1 MMGDIAG
8 ILLRRA
14 ITAAFTLFLLVTALF
29 FFLNVVGNP
38 LSMMM
43 GDKGTAAQAEA
54 IKKRLGLDKP
64 LPVRYVE
71 YVAGVV
77 QGDLGTSWKTRRP
90 VMTMI
95 LERVPATLLLGSLAL
110 LIAMT
115 FAVPIGLFAALR
127 PGSWIDNISRVI
139 AVVANSVPS
148 FWLAILLIIIFAV
161 ELGVLPAT
169 GRGTWK
175 HLVLPS
181 VVLATASVPLIMRV
195 TRSAMLEV
203 LNKDYVRT
211 ARSKGLSE
219 RIVIGRHALR
229 NAMIPVTTV
238 TALRVGEIIGGT
250 IIIETVF
257 AYPGVGRVT
266 IEAMTFRDYPVVIA
280 TVGFVAAAIMIVT
293 LITDVLYTFL
303 DPRIRLQ

>member
-1 MMGDIAG
+1 MVGDIAG